1 MDVRA
6 TRATLGATVTN
17 IDVRSVSIEAFA
29 ELEAVCHEHAVV
41 IFPAQQFDGEAHTA
55 FSRHF
60 GPLEGLQTTAVE
72 GNNPKSSWHL
82 ISAPMGSALFL
93 QNKGNHIW
101 HRDCPFKSN
110 SAKASLLRA
119 ESCRGDRAAGSAAR
133 RRRSDLGQPLHGTPR
148 ASLPRRPAPHD
159 VPDDGCCGSVGQRV
173 GPARAARRRK

>member
-101 HRDCPFKSN
+101 HSDCPFKSN
-110 SAKASLLRA
+110 PAKASLLRA
-119 ESCRGDRAAGSAAR
+119 EACRGDRVYR
-133 RRRSDLGQPLHGTPR
+133 
-148 ASLPRRPAPHD
+148 
-159 VPDDGCCGSVGQRV
+159 
-173 GPARAARRRK
+173 